1 MSDPEIPQ
9 VGPVDP
15 TKRTSEIDPDGGNAA
30 ALLDGKAAI
39 CLYNGTQYTSGA
51 QICVGKIRL
60 QCGGSGGWFKNGTC

>member
-30 ALLDGKAAI
+30 VLLDGPPSI
-39 CLYNGTQYTSGA
+39 CLYNGVEFTQGA
-51 QICVGKIRL
+51 QVCVGNKRL
-60 QCGGSGGWFKNGTC
+60 QCGSQGKWFPYGTC